1 MLLFFFVA
9 ICGINIYNWWKLRV
23 VFLQGSPWGS
33 FFLLIAFLA
42 LAIMPAWLRVLFR
55 SRGHV
60 PDWLEQ
66 LAWIWLAWAFW
77 LTAVFLALEFWNL
90 IALFIWNFRAGRNDV
105 ALADLR
111 SFALSP
117 KATVAVA
124 VTAVF
129 LATAWGIVE
138 AQCITLKHLTVTT
151 DKLPHGT
158 DDFRVLLLSD
168 LHIGPALSQRRLRRV
183 INLAADAKSDLI
195 LSAGDL
201 VDGKAARE
209 RDLARQLAEISAP
222 HGKIACI
229 GNHDVYTG
237 VDAARDLHD
246 IAGFTLLEDTGVWAT
261 DWLWVAGPVD
271 PAYYYRSQAA
281 SKQPPP
287 NRALLPTTSDDAP
300 ANPFAI
306 LLKHHPEPEPEPENQ
321 ATFDLQLSGHT
332 HGGQIFPFNIL
343 VHWHHSWKSGRLHQ
357 LPTGTLFY
365 ISRGTGVWGPPFRLF
380 SPPEMTVI
388 TLKRP

>member
-1 MLLFFFVA
+1 MEIAGCLFAGFAV
-9 ICGINIYNWWKLRV
+9 
-23 VFLQGSPWGS
+23 GS
-33 FFLLIAFLA
+33 FFLLIAFIALA
-42 LAIMPAWLRVLFR
+42 LMPAWLRVLFR

-77 LTAVFLALEFWNL
+77 LTAVFLALELWNL
-90 IALFIWNFRAGRNDV
+90 VTLAIWNFRAGLSDV

-124 VTAVF
+124 VAAVC
-129 LATAWGIVE
+129 LATVWGIVE

-151 DKLPHGT
+151 DKLPPGT
-158 DDFRVLLLSD
+158 DDFRILLLAA
-168 LHIGPALSQRRLRRV
+168 LHVGPALYQRQLRRV
-183 INLAADAKSDLI
+183 ISLAADAKPDLI

-201 VDGKAARE
+201 LDGKASRE
-209 RDLARQLAEISAP
+209 RNFAQQLAEMTAP
-222 HGKIACI
+222 HGKIACV

-237 VDAARDLHD
+237 IDASRELHD
-246 IAGFTLLEDTGVWAT
+246 LAGFTLLEDTGVWA
-261 DWLWVAGPVD
+261 DRLALDSRPVD
-271 PAYYYRSQAA
+271 PHYYNYSNFYRHPQSV

-287 NRALLPTTSDDAP
+287 EVLLPNLSDNAP

-306 LLKHHPEPEPEPENQ
+306 LLKHRPEPENQ
-321 ATFDLQLSGHT
+321 AAFDLQLSGHT

-357 LPTGTLFY
+357 LPAGTLFY

-380 SPPEMTVI
+380 APPEMTVI

>member
-23 VFLQGSPWGS
+23 AFLQGSPWGS
-33 FFLLIAFLA
+33 FLLLVAVLA
-42 LAIMPAWLRVLFR
+42 LALMPAWLRVLFR
-55 SRGHV
+55 SHV

-77 LTAVFLALEFWNL
+77 LTVVFLALEFWNL

-105 ALADLR
+105 ALAELR

-124 VTAVF
+124 VIAVF
-129 LATAWGIVE
+129 LATVWGIVE

-151 DKLPHGT
+151 DKLPPGT
-158 DDFRVLLLSD
+158 DDFRILLISD
-168 LHIGPALSQRRLRRV
+168 LHIGPALNQRQLRRV
-183 INLAADAKSDLI
+183 INLADEAKPDLI

-201 VDGKAARE
+201 VDGKASRE
-209 RDLARQLAEISAP
+209 RDLARQLAEITAP
-222 HGKIACI
+222 HGKIACV

-237 VDAARDLHD
+237 VAAARDLHNL
-246 IAGFTLLEDTGVWAT
+246 AGFTLLEDTGVWAT
-261 DWLWVAGPVD
+261 DWLWVAAPVD
-271 PAYYYRSQAA
+271 PHYYYSDQAV

-287 NRALLPTTSDDAP
+287 AEALLPTTP

-306 LLKHHPEPEPEPENQ
+306 LLKHRPAPESKNQ
-321 ATFDLQLSGHT
+321 AVFDLQLSGHT

-343 VHWHHSWKSGRLHQ
+343 VNWHHSWKSGRLHQ
-357 LPTGTLFY
+357 LPAGTLFY

-380 SPPEMTVI
+380 APPEMTVI